1 MIGDRS
7 IYTFEQDNLELKN
20 EVHRLREKIKKIKK
34 INDEDGATALTK
46 QVMIKSI
53 IDGVKL
59 RWHKPEQHPEVY
71 RSFNVDEGEE

>member
-20 EVHRLREKIKKIKK
+20 EVHRLREKIKKIQK
-34 INDEDGATALTK
+34 INNEDGATALTK

-53 IDGVKL
+53 IEGV
-59 RWHKPEQHPEVY
+59 RPEAY

>member
-7 IYTFEQDNLELKN
+7 IYTFEQDNLELQN

-53 IDGVKL
+53 IDGL
-59 RWHKPEQHPEVY
+59 KPEPY

>member
-20 EVHRLREKIKKIKK
+20 EVHRLREKIKKI
-34 INDEDGATALTK
+34 NDEDGATALTK

-53 IDGVKL
+53 IDGL
-59 RWHKPEQHPEVY
+59 KPEAY

>member
-34 INDEDGATALTK
+34 IKKRLTLK
-46 QVMIKSI
+46 KVM
-53 IDGVKL
+53 L
-59 RWHKPEQHPEVY
+59 Y
-71 RSFNVDEGEE
+71 

>member
-7 IYTFEQDNLELKN
+7 IYTFEHDNQELQN
-20 EVHRLREKIKKIKK
+20 EVHRLREKIKKIQK
-34 INDEDGATALTK
+34 INDEAGATGLTK

-53 IDGVKL
+53 IDGL
-59 RWHKPEQHPEVY
+59 KPEAY

>member
-53 IDGVKL
+53 IDGL
-59 RWHKPEQHPEVY
+59 RPEVY